1 MKKTYFMLI
10 VLTVALNMY
19 LIFGWNPYVEE
30 NNIAVA
36 SYEDKDDYNKIN
48 ISYNADNNQQY
59 DKDGLRVQS
68 LYVSDDKNIE
78 SLSDKDIEELDKIL
92 NKLAISD
99 LEKWIELKNNGSND
113 NIIEFFKII
122 HKRMSKDDYE
132 KVTGII
138 GEIIDIDRVEGV
150 LKNNYV

>member
-1 MKKTYFMLI
+1 MKKIYFMLI
-10 VLTVALNMY
+10 VLTVVLNMY
-19 LIFGWNPYVEE
+19 LIFRWDPYVEE

-36 SYEDKDDYNKIN
+36 SYEDNDDYNKIN
-48 ISYNADNNQQY
+48 VSYNADNNQQDY
-59 DKDGLRVQS
+59 KNCLRVQS

-78 SLSDKDIEELDKIL
+78 SLSDKDMEELDKIL
-92 NKLAISD
+92 NKLATSD

-122 HKRMSKDDYE
+122 HKRMSKVDYE

-138 GEIIDIDRVEGV
+138 GGIIHVDKVEGI